1 MARIDRRADYIAV
14 SRPATLDRINDI
26 QAATD
31 EGRKYLNR
39 AWRANRP
46 EGEPDWGTYLH
57 WMGQTL
63 AVFEDIRRVGNDWA
77 GTVTSAPAIDPNQI
91 QIWEQAAAAA

>member
-31 EGRKYLNR
+31 EGRKYLDR
-39 AWRANRP
+39 AWHANRP
-46 EGEPDWGTYLH
+46 EYTDWSAFIH

-63 AVFEDIRRVGNDWA
+63 AVFEDIRRIGNDWA
-77 GTVTSAPAIDPNQI
+77 GTVTSAPAIDPNQLEV
-91 QIWEQAAAAA
+91 WDSAAAAA